1 MKRIIITIVIIVA
14 ALAGIMYVLNKNKE
28 KNKAETEIVAQKNA
42 SVAVRTDT
50 VALREMNLQYIANGT
65 FMPYQ
70 DMKLS
75 AETSGKVIKVLV
87 KEGDYVRAGQVLAI
101 VEGDKL
107 DVSKQNA
114 QAAYNNAKADYE
126 RYESAFQTG
135 GVTKQQLD
143 QAKLKL
149 ESEQNNLKSAQLN
162 ASDATV
168 RAGISG
174 TINERKIEP
183 GTYVSPGTEMF
194 SLVNVGS
201 LKLRVN
207 VDEKNVATLKVGQT
221 IKIAASVFPDK
232 NFDGKIVFIAP
243 KADGSLNFPVDIEV
257 KNNAGN
263 ELRAGMYGTA
273 VFGADRFSSVLTIPR
288 TAFVGSVSSN
298 QVFVNE
304 NNTAILKTITSGRNF
319 GDYIEVIEGLTAGQI
334 VITSGQINLLNNTPI
349 SIIK

>member
-1 MKRIIITIVIIVA
+1 MKRLIITIVIIAA

-28 KNKAETEIVAQKNA
+28 KNKTETQIVAQKNA
-42 SVAVRTDT
+42 SVSVRIDT
-50 VALREMNLQYIANGT
+50 VAQREMNLQYIANGT
-65 FMPYQ
+65 FLPYQ

-75 AETSGKVIKVLV
+75 AETPGKVIKVLV
-87 KEGDYVRAGQVLAI
+87 KEGDYVKAGQVLAI

-107 DVSKQNA
+107 NVSKQNA

-126 RYESAFQTG
+126 RYENAFQTG

-143 QAKLKL
+143 QAKLKM

-162 ASDATV
+162 ASDATI

-207 VDEKNVATLKVGQT
+207 VDEKNVATLKTGQN
-221 IKIAASVFPDK
+221 IKITASVFPDK
-232 NFDGKIVFIAP
+232 SFDGKIIFIAP

-273 VFGADRFSSVLTIPR
+273 VFGADRLASVLTIPR

-304 NNTAILKTITSGRNF
+304 NNKAVLKTITSGRNF
-319 GDYIEVIEGLTAGQI
+319 GDYIEVIDGLTAGQI